1 MVTVRLLLRGRAL
14 VALAFGMAA
23 SRPLMVD
30 RMALTGDCMQSLG
43 AVFQDVP
50 RFGHV
55 QYLACHDACQA
66 ERPRDY
72 AAPTVILS
80 GSPPSSVLLPTA
92 DSAIRNRHVQ
102 KLLPTW
108 VPLQSLAPQLGDH
121 MCHVCTCAL
130 ADTDVN
136 CGLLL

>member
-121 MCHVCTCAL
+121 MWAL
-130 ADTDVN
+130 FNIIVPEIDLNAAVVA
-136 CGLLL
+136 